1 MAALSVEYVATLL
14 ASGGFGAVV
23 LELIRRV
30 KSKEDK
36 RVLEANAAKDNASA
50 DSLIIDSVAGA
61 VAAVTGSLRG
71 EIERLQQEAHDL
83 RDRATTMSVEL
94 TAALTK
100 VDALERQLS
109 DKTDQIARLTADLDR
124 VRAER
129 DARGERILQLE
140 GELRQLQ
147 SVISAQGRLAE

>member
-1 MAALSVEYVATLL
+1 MALSFEYAATLL

-36 RVLEANAAKDNASA
+36 KVLEANAAKENATG

-71 EIERLQQEAHDL
+71 EIERLQHEAHDL
-83 RDRATTMSVEL
+83 RDRAMTMSVEL

-109 DKTDQIARLTADLDR
+109 DKSDQILRLTADLDR
-124 VRAER
+124 VRGER
-129 DARGERILQLE
+129 DARGDRILQLE
-140 GELRQLQ
+140 GEVRQLQ
-147 SVISAQGRLAE
+147 SVIGAQARLTE